1 MSHDRW
7 IDSKPSLR
15 LTHVYEFARVMGF
28 DAKPLWRKASCAL
41 RAMMGLVGG

>member
-15 LTHVYEFARVMGF
+15 LTHVYEFARVMGS
-28 DAKPLWRKASCAL
+28 DACAL
-41 RAMMGLVGG
+41 RAMMRLVGG